1 MKNLLLSAAAVCLIT
16 STSAMAGHHMEG
28 DMEMPKDG
36 QTQEKT
42 MMGTEADQFYIAFMN
57 GNADIYQVDVDVTE
71 TPSMGKMR
79 APTSEQPKTVHVEVE
94 QVGSVDMEA
103 ESEMMEPEMDMEM
116 DSEAEMEMEMSAP

>member
-16 STSAMAGHHMEG
+16 STSAMAGHHMED

-57 GNADIYQVDVDVTE
+57 GTADVYQVDVDVSE
-71 TPSMGKMR
+71 TPNMGKMR
-79 APTSEQPKTVHVEVE
+79 SPTSEQPKTVHVEVE
-94 QVGSVDMEA
+94 QVGSVEMDTEQ
-103 ESEMMEPEMDMEM
+103 EMMDPEMEM

>member
-28 DMEMPKDG
+28 DMDMPQDG

-57 GNADIYQVDVDVTE
+57 GTADIYQVDVDVTE
-71 TPSMGKMR
+71 TPNMSKMR
-79 APTSEQPKTVHVEVE
+79 APTSEQPKTIHVEVD
-94 QVGSVDMEA
+94 QVGSVDMET
-103 ESEMMEPEMDMEM
+103 EMVEPEMDAET
-116 DSEAEMEMEMSAP
+116 EMEMEMSAP

>member
-28 DMEMPKDG
+28 DMDMPQDG

-57 GNADIYQVDVDVTE
+57 GTADIYQVDVDVTE
-71 TPSMGKMR
+71 TPNMSKMR
-79 APTSEQPKTVHVEVE
+79 APTSEQPKTIHVEVD
-94 QVGSVDMEA
+94 QVGSVDMET
-103 ESEMMEPEMDMEM
+103 EMVEPEMD
-116 DSEAEMEMEMSAP
+116 SETEMEMEMSAP

>member
-28 DMEMPKDG
+28 DMDMPQDG

-57 GNADIYQVDVDVTE
+57 GTADIYQVDVDVTE
-71 TPSMGKMR
+71 TPNMSKMR
-79 APTSEQPKTVHVEVE
+79 APTSEQPKTIHVEVD

-103 ESEMMEPEMDMEM
+103 EMVEPEM

>member
-28 DMEMPKDG
+28 DMDMPQDG

-57 GNADIYQVDVDVTE
+57 GTADIYQVDVDVTE
-71 TPSMGKMR
+71 TPNMSKMR
-79 APTSEQPKTVHVEVE
+79 APTSEQPKTIHVEVD

-103 ESEMMEPEMDMEM
+103 EIVEP
-116 DSEAEMEMEMSAP
+116 EMEMEMSAP

>member
-28 DMEMPKDG
+28 DMDMPQDG

-57 GNADIYQVDVDVTE
+57 GTADIYQVDVDVTE
-71 TPSMGKMR
+71 TPNMSKMR
-79 APTSEQPKTVHVEVE
+79 APTSEQPKTIHVEVD

-103 ESEMMEPEMDMEM
+103 DMMEPEM

>member
-28 DMEMPKDG
+28 DMDMPQDG

-57 GNADIYQVDVDVTE
+57 GTADIYQVDVDVTE
-71 TPSMGKMR
+71 TPNMSKMR
-79 APTSEQPKTVHVEVE
+79 APTSEQPKTIHVEVD

-103 ESEMMEPEMDMEM
+103 EMMEPEM

>member
-16 STSAMAGHHMEG
+16 STSAMAAHHMEG
-28 DMEMPKDG
+28 DMDMPQDG

-57 GNADIYQVDVDVTE
+57 GTADIYQVDVDVTE
-71 TPSMGKMR
+71 TPNMSKMR
-79 APTSEQPKTVHVEVE
+79 APTSEQPKTIHVEVD

-103 ESEMMEPEMDMEM
+103 EMMEPEMD
-116 DSEAEMEMEMSAP
+116 SETEMEMEMSAP

>member
-28 DMEMPKDG
+28 DMDMPQDG

-42 MMGTEADQFYIAFMN
+42 MMGTEADQFYIAYMN
-57 GNADIYQVDVDVTE
+57 GTADIYQVDVDVTE
-71 TPSMGKMR
+71 TPNMSKMR
-79 APTSEQPKTVHVEVE
+79 APTSEQPKTIHVEVD

-103 ESEMMEPEMDMEM
+103 EMVEPEM